1 MTFAAVQTAPPG
13 VAGRE
18 RFTPAEI
25 EQFRASFE
33 RDGYLVVPGA
43 LPRSQVEALAA
54 AVLDRFEAAR
64 QSGGLFTGGGLLTGH
79 LNCYPGS
86 EARLLYAELESRGLI
101 QVIRALF
108 PKAVGAPN
116 VGCNLN
122 LPGSVVQH
130 YHVDRPYTR
139 DFVIANVALVDTN
152 IANGAIELVPGTQ
165 RRFYKYWRFALERPQ
180 RNSKRISMQAGDLL
194 VRTSNLWHRG
204 MPNRTGRPRP
214 MLAFTWEDGGSVQPD
229 PFEVEGGGIA
239 FRPNWYRTS
248 FLGRLRERTFLAAP
262 VSYDAWRFVRSLFG
276 TKGYDH

>member
-1 MTFAAVQTAPPG
+1 VTFAAVQTAPPG
-13 VAGRE
+13 GAGLE

-180 RNSKRISMQAGDLL
+180 RNSKRVSMQAGDLL

-229 PFEVEGGGIA
+229 PFEVEGGRIA
-239 FRPNWYRTS
+239 FRSNWYRTS